1 MSSSPLRARLLALA
15 ALAACRGGAGA
26 PDAGPAP
33 APGADAAA
41 SASSVAPVPA
51 AAASTAAAVA
61 SAAALDAGAAADA
74 SAALDASAAAPDAAA
89 PDAAADA
96 AVTAAAP
103 DAGCKLRR
111 GPLALSL
118 RGPALLW
125 APDAAA
131 RADFRVIFNRDG
143 VAQHVTPAFG
153 ALLGPLSPRQGSS
166 PDAGTGSASPDAGT
180 GSASPDAGTGS
191 ASPDAGTGSGEPAR
205 ASWPACEVAS
215 GFVFCMDQGGTI
227 RRTPLA
233 GGAAPPLG
241 AGRRGTSISAVSLPG
256 GRTLLAFLSDRKTSE
271 GAVTQAFAVLDDGPA
286 VPLSAE
292 GSGATFVALSPWKG
306 GALAMYIDARS
317 ALTPVHARTLGLT
330 AEGKL
335 ELGPDAVLFVGDA
348 GESRMGGALARGA
361 DGPAYVLLPA
371 ARDISAF
378 GMAAIRIDDA
388 PRDDMPAVWSLYP
401 NGLSPAPI
409 AATQGVTP
417 IHVARVRPTAREPGA
432 RHALEIGQL
441 DGEGRFHARCLA
453 VEGKSFK
460 HVAIEADRDG
470 SLWLAYTTSAGT
482 FVEQR
487 AVGP

>member
-1 MSSSPLRARLLALA
+1 MISSPLRACMVALA
-15 ALAACRGGAGA
+15 ALLAACRGGAGA

-33 APGADAAA
+33 APEVAAA
-41 SASSVAPVPA
+41 APASSVPLAPVPA
-51 AAASTAAAVA
+51 A
-61 SAAALDAGAAADA
+61 SAAALDAGATASADA
-74 SAALDASAAAPDAAA
+74 GASDAAAPDAAA
-89 PDAAADA
+89 PDAGADA
-96 AVTAAAP
+96 AAAAP

-125 APDAAA
+125 SPDEKA

-143 VAQHVTPAFG
+143 VAQPVAPAFA
-153 ALLGPLSPRQGSS
+153 ALVGSVPPRDEAAI
-166 PDAGTGSASPDAGT
+166 DAGA
-180 GSASPDAGTGS
+180 
-191 ASPDAGTGSGEPAR
+191 GSGEPAR
-205 ASWPACEVAS
+205 ASWPACAVAS

-227 RRTPLA
+227 RRTPMS
-233 GGAAPPLG
+233 GGAAPPIG
-241 AGRRGTSISAVSLPG
+241 AGRRGTGISAVPLPG
-256 GRTLLAFLSDRKTSE
+256 GHTLLAFLSDRKTSE
-271 GAVTQAFAVLDDGPA
+271 GVVTQAFAVLDDRPA
-286 VPLSAE
+286 VPLSEE
-292 GSGATFVALSPWKG
+292 GSGATFVALAPWKD

-317 ALTPVHARTLGLT
+317 ALTPVHARTLRPT

-348 GESRMGGALARGA
+348 GESRMGGALAIGPE
-361 DGPAYVLLPA
+361 GPAYVLLPA
-371 ARDISAF
+371 SKDMSAF
-378 GMAAIRIDDA
+378 GMAAIRIADA

-409 AATQGVTP
+409 AATQGVSP

-432 RHALEIGQL
+432 RHAIEIGQL
-441 DGEGRFHARCLA
+441 DAEGRFQARCLA

-460 HVAIEADRDG
+460 HVALEADRDG

>member
-1 MSSSPLRARLLALA
+1 MSSSPLRACLLALA
-15 ALAACRGGAGA
+15 ALAACRGGSGA

-41 SASSVAPVPA
+41 PASSVAPVPA
-51 AAASTAAAVA
+51 ATASAAAAA
-61 SAAALDAGAAADA
+61 SAAALDAGAAADG
-74 SAALDASAAAPDAAA
+74 AAAPDASAAAPDAAA

-125 APDAAA
+125 APDDAA

-143 VAQHVTPAFG
+143 VAQHVTPSFG
-153 ALLGPLSPRQGSS
+153 ALLGPLSPRLDSS
-166 PDAGTGSASPDAGT
+166 PDAGAGSASPDAGT
-180 GSASPDAGTGS
+180 GSASPDAGKGS
-191 ASPDAGTGSGEPAR
+191 EEPAR

-256 GRTLLAFLSDRKTSE
+256 GRTLLAFLSDRKTTE

-371 ARDISAF
+371 AKDISAF

-417 IHVARVRPTAREPGA
+417 IHVARVRPAAREPGA
-432 RHALEIGQL
+432 RHALELGQL
-441 DGEGRFHARCLA
+441 DGEGRFQARCLA
-453 VEGKSFK
+453 LEGKSFK

>member
-1 MSSSPLRARLLALA
+1 MSSSPLRACLLALA
-15 ALAACRGGAGA
+15 ALAACRGGSGA
-26 PDAGPAP
+26 PDTGPAP

-41 SASSVAPVPA
+41 PASSVAPAPAATSSA
-51 AAASTAAAVA
+51 AAAA

-74 SAALDASAAAPDAAA
+74 AAAPDAAAAAPDAAA

-125 APDAAA
+125 APDDAA

-153 ALLGPLSPRQGSS
+153 ALLGPLSPRQQSS

-180 GSASPDAGTGS
+180 GSE
-191 ASPDAGTGSGEPAR
+191 EPAR

-241 AGRRGTSISAVSLPG
+241 AGRRGTPISAVSLPG

-371 ARDISAF
+371 AKDISAF

-432 RHALEIGQL
+432 PHALELGQL
-441 DGEGRFHARCLA
+441 DGEGRFQARCLA
-453 VEGKSFK
+453 LEGRSFK

>member
-1 MSSSPLRARLLALA
+1 MSSSPLRACLLALA
-15 ALAACRGGAGA
+15 ALAACRGGSGA

-41 SASSVAPVPA
+41 PVSSVAPAPA
-51 AAASTAAAVA
+51 AAASAVAAA
-61 SAAALDAGAAADA
+61 SAAALDAGPAADA
-74 SAALDASAAAPDAAA
+74 AAAPDASAAAPDAAA

-125 APDAAA
+125 APDDAA

-153 ALLGPLSPRQGSS
+153 ALLGPLSPRQDSS
-166 PDAGTGSASPDAGT
+166 RDAGTGSASPDAGA
-180 GSASPDAGTGS
+180 GSASPDVGAGS
-191 ASPDAGTGSGEPAR
+191 ASRDAGAGSEEPAR

-371 ARDISAF
+371 AKDISSF

-417 IHVARVRPTAREPGA
+417 IHVARVRPIAREPGA

-441 DGEGRFHARCLA
+441 DGEGRFQARCLA

-470 SLWLAYTTSAGT
+470 SLWVAYTTSAGT

>member
-1 MSSSPLRARLLALA
+1 MVVSSSRLRACLLALA
-15 ALAACRGGAGA
+15 AFAACRGGSGA

-41 SASSVAPVPA
+41 PASSVAPAPA
-51 AAASTAAAVA
+51 ATVSATAAASV
-61 SAAALDAGAAADA
+61 AALDAGAAADA
-74 SAALDASAAAPDAAA
+74 AAAPDASAAAPDAAA

-125 APDAAA
+125 APDDAA
-131 RADFRVIFNRDG
+131 RADLRVIFNRDG

-153 ALLGPLSPRQGSS
+153 ALLGPLSPRQESS
-166 PDAGTGSASPDAGT
+166 PDAGTGSALLDAGA
-180 GSASPDAGTGS
+180 GSA
-191 ASPDAGTGSGEPAR
+191 EPAR

-241 AGRRGTSISAVSLPG
+241 AGRRGTPISAVSLPG

-330 AEGKL
+330 AGGKL

-371 ARDISAF
+371 AKDISAF

-417 IHVARVRPTAREPGA
+417 IHVARVRPIAREPGA

-441 DGEGRFHARCLA
+441 DGEGRFQARCLA

-487 AVGP
+487 ALGP

>member
-1 MSSSPLRARLLALA
+1 MSSSRLRACLLALA
-15 ALAACRGGAGA
+15 ALAACRGGSGA
-26 PDAGPAP
+26 PEAGPAP

-41 SASSVAPVPA
+41 PASSVAPAPA
-51 AAASTAAAVA
+51 AAASATATAA

-74 SAALDASAAAPDAAA
+74 AAAPDAAAAAPDAAA

-125 APDAAA
+125 APDDAA
-131 RADFRVIFNRDG
+131 RSDFRVIFNRDG

-153 ALLGPLSPRQGSS
+153 ALLGPLSPRQQSS
-166 PDAGTGSASPDAGT
+166 PDAGAGSATPDAGA
-180 GSASPDAGTGS
+180 GSATPDAGAGS
-191 ASPDAGTGSGEPAR
+191 EEPAR

-409 AATQGVTP
+409 AATRGVTP

-432 RHALEIGQL
+432 RHALELGQL

-453 VEGKSFK
+453 LEGRSFK

-482 FVEQR
+482 FIEQR

>member
-1 MSSSPLRARLLALA
+1 MRSSPFRSCLVALA
-15 ALAACRGGAGA
+15 ALLAACRGGAGA

-33 APGADAAA
+33 APEVAAA
-41 SASSVAPVPA
+41 APASSVPLAPVPA
-51 AAASTAAAVA
+51 A
-61 SAAALDAGAAADA
+61 SAAALDAGAVAAAD
-74 SAALDASAAAPDAAA
+74 AAAPDAAA
-89 PDAAADA
+89 PDAGADA
-96 AVTAAAP
+96 AAAAP

-125 APDAAA
+125 SPDEKA

-143 VAQHVTPAFG
+143 VAQPVAPAFA
-153 ALLGPLSPRQGSS
+153 ALVGSVPPRDEVAT
-166 PDAGTGSASPDAGT
+166 DAGA
-180 GSASPDAGTGS
+180 
-191 ASPDAGTGSGEPAR
+191 GSGEPAR
-205 ASWPACEVAS
+205 ASWPACAVAS

-227 RRTPLA
+227 RRTPMS

-241 AGRRGTSISAVSLPG
+241 AGRRGTGISAVPLPG
-256 GRTLLAFLSDRKTSE
+256 GHTLLAFLSDRKTSE
-271 GAVTQAFAVLDDGPA
+271 GVVTQAFAVLDDRPA
-286 VPLSAE
+286 VPLSEE
-292 GSGATFVALSPWKG
+292 GSGATFVALSPWKD

-317 ALTPVHARTLGLT
+317 ALTPVHARTLRPT

-348 GESRMGGALARGA
+348 GESRMGGALAIGPE
-361 DGPAYVLLPA
+361 GPAYVLLPA
-371 ARDISAF
+371 SKDMSEF
-378 GMAAIRIDDA
+378 GMAAIRIADA

-409 AATQGVTP
+409 AATQGVSP
-417 IHVARVRPTAREPGA
+417 IHVARVRPIAPEPGA

-441 DGEGRFHARCLA
+441 DAEGRFQARCLA

-460 HVAIEADRDG
+460 HVAIEADRGG